1 MTFRSPMMIVAVSLA
16 VFAVGC
22 KPKPPAPP
30 AAPIETKIEAPAP
43 KTDVKPPPAAP
54 TDGDPQPDPLAG
66 DIVEAQKYAEE
77 NGLLGIVYYDFDSY
91 ELSSSAEDRLAKN
104 ASFMAEH
111 PEFTFSIEGHCDDRG
126 TNEYNLALGERRASA
141 AMNYVAGK
149 GVTGDRLKT
158 ISYGEERG
166 VCSEQSESCWRQNRR
181 AYFRITGRR

>member
-1 MTFRSPMMIVAVSLA
+1 
-16 VFAVGC
+16 
-22 KPKPPAPP
+22 
-30 AAPIETKIEAPAP
+30 
-43 KTDVKPPPAAP
+43 
-54 TDGDPQPDPLAG
+54 
-66 DIVEAQKYAEE
+66 
-77 NGLLGIVYYDFDSY
+77 VYYDFDSY